1 MRRFL
6 LSLFA
11 CGLIASGI
19 VGVYGRPVAVAQE
32 AGKAAAKAE
41 KEADAKGAKKVS
53 SGDRLPANYAK
64 IGLSEDQKKKIYEVQ
79 NKFEAQ
85 IDSLEKQI
93 ADLKAKQKAEV
104 ESVLTPE
111 QHKALQTAIEDS
123 KKKSAEK
130 KKATEAKADDAKKG
144 DK

>member
-1 MRRFL
+1 MRKIL

-19 VGVYGRPVAVAQE
+19 LGVYGRPVAVAQE
-32 AGKAAAKAE
+32 AGKAE
-41 KEADAKGAKKVS
+41 KSADAKSSKKAS

-64 IGLSEDQKKKIYEVQ
+64 IGLSEDQKKKIYDVQ

-85 IDSLEKQI
+85 IDTLEKQI

-130 KKATEAKADDAKKG
+130 KKATEAKADEAKKG

>member
-1 MRRFL
+1 MRSLF
-6 LSLFA
+6 LSLIA
-11 CGLIASGI
+11 CGLMALGIA
-19 VGVYGRPVAVAQE
+19 GVYGRPVAVAEE
-32 AGKAAAKAE
+32 AGKTAAKAE
-41 KEADAKGAKKVS
+41 KAGDAKSAKKAS

-104 ESVLTPE
+104 EGVLTPE
-111 QHKALQTAIEDS
+111 QHKALQAAIEDS
-123 KKKSAEK
+123 KKKAAEK
-130 KKATEAKADDAKKG
+130 KKASESKADDAKKG
-144 DK
+144 EK